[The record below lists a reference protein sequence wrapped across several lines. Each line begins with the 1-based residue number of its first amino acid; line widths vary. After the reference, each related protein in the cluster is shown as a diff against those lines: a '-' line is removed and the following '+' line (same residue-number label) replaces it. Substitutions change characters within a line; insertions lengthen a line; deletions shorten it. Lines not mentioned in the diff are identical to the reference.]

1 VLRLLWAFTA
11 SEKNDFGCHN
21 GRLSSGSVFK
31 KIFKF
36 PSFDTRAVICPSY
49 RKQSSSSVS
58 MKSITSTL
66 CVLALVGLSV
76 PATAA
81 LVVPGTTGPGAN
93 SDGELSITADTV
105 IDLSKATTGT
115 WDQDNT
121 ANQGNGVYDP
131 AKWAVVFKYSHV
143 TIGANA
149 KVTFKN
155 HGTRAPVVWL
165 VSGSVIINGTLDLSG
180 QSARDVWTS
189 STVGF
194 AYHPLHRP
202 LGGVPTEPGPGGFR
216 GGAAWRD
223 GNVLNGPGFGPGG
236 GPGASGTNDG
246 RENGGLSAGFGID
259 ASRWWAEIP
268 AGVKYGNPSL
278 VPLIGGS
285 GGGGSTDGTWGW
297 SGGAGG
303 GAILIACTNNISF
316 GTGRLISHGGNG
328 DYNSNGAG
336 SGGGIRLICANLVGS
351 GELSARGGGGTVSVA
366 GSGRIRLER
375 VANDNTLNITPAPS
389 VVDLLDGSTPIVWPP
404 VGSPQAKVLSINTQA
419 APADP
424 KASFGAA
431 TPDVALPLVS
441 SADVIIETIN
451 VEEASTVMV
460 RIAPRNG
467 MVVNETGVNG
477 VVRTVNK
484 RQATEVKA
492 AIKQIV
498 STNPLVIHWEAT
510 VPTLMGY
517 SAVQAR
523 VIRP

>member
-1 VLRLLWAFTA
+1 
-11 SEKNDFGCHN
+11 
-21 GRLSSGSVFK
+21 
-31 KIFKF
+31 
-36 PSFDTRAVICPSY
+36 
-49 RKQSSSSVS
+49 
-58 MKSITSTL
+58 M
-66 CVLALVGLSV
+66 
-76 PATAA
+76 
-81 LVVPGTTGPGAN
+81 
-93 SDGELSITADTV
+93 
-105 IDLSKATTGT
+105 
-115 WDQDNT
+115 
-121 ANQGNGVYDP
+121 
-131 AKWAVVFKYSHV
+131 
-143 TIGANA
+143 
-149 KVTFKN
+149 
-155 HGTRAPVVWL
+155 
-165 VSGSVIINGTLDLSG
+165 
-180 QSARDVWTS
+180 
-189 STVGF
+189 
-194 AYHPLHRP
+194 
-202 LGGVPTEPGPGGFR
+202 
-216 GGAAWRD
+216 
-223 GNVLNGPGFGPGG
+223 
-236 GPGASGTNDG
+236 
-246 RENGGLSAGFGID
+246 
-259 ASRWWAEIP
+259 
-268 AGVKYGNPSL
+268 KYGNPSL

-389 VVDLLDGSTPIVWPP
+389 VVDLLDGSSPIVWPP